1 MEISHPFPAQA
12 GPSAAF
18 APLWALCRRADPRS
32 LPTANAAWAT
42 MVVDEL
48 ARCGVDRF
56 VVSPG
61 SRSTPLALAIARDP
75 ATAGKLAVVHDER
88 SAAFYALGHARARP
102 GSVAAVLTTSGT
114 AVANLLP
121 AACEADAA
129 GVPLLLLTADRP
141 AALKGVGADQALE
154 SQGRVLEPVCRRV
167 ADLPPPDDRVAGLG
181 DLAEVAAAVRAAT
194 RADAPGPAQLN
205 LAFAENLAPRRGAVR
220 GGASGARGFPA
231 GSGAATS
238 DWDPGC
244 LAGATASRWLAAT
257 APLVAYDDQSAAA
270 VAPGLGHVLLSSSS
284 GVVVLGEIDGA
295 DRLDAAHLLRA
306 LGWPV
311 VHADARSGLR
321 GAARD
326 LGLLVERPNVVLSDA
341 AGVAASLAPDCVLQL
356 GGAPVYGGAGQGC
369 EIPNFGGSY
378 LGRFPLVSADFWTS
392 DHLSERSRSVDAF
405 LECARAERSR

>member
-1 MEISHPFPAQA
+1 
-12 GPSAAF
+12 
-18 APLWALCRRADPRS
+18 
-32 LPTANAAWAT
+32 
-42 MVVDEL
+42 
-48 ARCGVDRF
+48 
-56 VVSPG
+56 
-61 SRSTPLALAIARDP
+61 
-75 ATAGKLAVVHDER
+75 
-88 SAAFYALGHARARP
+88 
-102 GSVAAVLTTSGT
+102 
-114 AVANLLP
+114 
-121 AACEADAA
+121 
-129 GVPLLLLTADRP
+129 
-141 AALKGVGADQALE
+141 
-154 SQGRVLEPVCRRV
+154 
-167 ADLPPPDDRVAGLG
+167 
-181 DLAEVAAAVRAAT
+181 
-194 RADAPGPAQLN
+194 
-205 LAFAENLAPRRGAVR
+205 VR

-231 GSGAATS
+231 GSGPATS

-356 GGAPVYGGAGQGC
+356 GGAPVYGGAGQGW